1 MRLLV
6 TCLALVVAATFPAY
20 AAPNVAGKTI
30 KYMNAEGQT
39 YWTTYHQNGTTS
51 SKSTMNHSSAYIYD
65 TGKWW
70 IKKANSANSTT
81 TGATACNSAVDRPN
95 LPLFDACLKMS
106 VAGPGGQP
114 SVSYANAG
122 LLCC

>member
-70 IKKANSANSTT
+70 IKN
-81 TGATACNSAVDRPN
+81 
-95 LPLFDACLKMS
+95 
-106 VAGPGGQP
+106 GQ
-114 SVSYANAG
+114 
-122 LLCC
+122 LCEQYNNWRHGMQFCR